1 MPFVCRFP
9 GQSSNFLL
17 QKRPQ
22 LALCFI
28 LPHHA
33 LSVICECPCTTPYA
47 LSGCVHASCRMPYL
61 CVSMYH
67 VVCLICVCPC
77 TMSYALSVCVHAS
90 CLICVCPCIM
100 SYALSVY
107 VHASRRMPYL
117 CVSMHH
123 AVRLICV
130 CPCIM
135 PYALSVCIHVRCRMP
150 YLCVSGQYHRKMN
163 MCATILVSVC
173 STRGTQP
180 VRSTSKMQTLKS

>member
-47 LSGCVHASCRMPYL
+47 LSVCVHASRRMPYL
-61 CVSMYH
+61 GVSMHH

-77 TMSYALSVCVHAS
+77 T
-90 CLICVCPCIM
+90 M

-117 CVSMHH
+117 CVFMHH